1 MSKFN
6 VGDKVRYIG
15 SSHEFVPERYP
26 CVGTIGEIKSVQKWS
41 SLVQWTKGSTSNND
55 RWYCSNKDMEIVEN
69 ENMTNEE
76 IWKML
81 KSKMRKNG
89 LTSKVNVVK
98 TNVDNYPDNEVEI
111 IKAYYESDV
120 HNAIAI
126 AYRSGYE
133 RAIKGRPFKFG
144 EKKKK
149 SGHWKPVDPNNLPKE
164 GTKVKLKKEYC
175 NYYGG
180 VVESGEIGIVFHDAS
195 YSSRVNGYGVDFGE
209 YKTIWFPLNRTVIAD
224 CLDMWVEDDE

>member
-1 MSKFN
+1 MDN
-6 VGDKVRYIG
+6 INL
-15 SSHEFVPERYP
+15 
-26 CVGTIGEIKSVQKWS
+26 T
-41 SLVQWTKGSTSNND
+41 
-55 RWYCSNKDMEIVEN
+55 NK
-69 ENMTNEE
+69 E
-76 IWKML
+76 IWDFLKNKM
-81 KSKMRKNG
+81 SKNG
-89 LTSKVNVVK
+89 LVPKASIVHVHAE
-98 TNVDNYPDNEVEI
+98 DYPNNEVEI
-111 IKAYYESDV
+111 IKTYYDSDV

-133 RAIKGRPFKFG
+133 RAMKGRPFKFG

-149 SGHWKPVDPNNLPKE
+149 GGHWEPVDPENLPKE

-195 YSSRVNGYGVDFGE
+195 YVTMVLGYGISFGK
-209 YKTIWFPLNRTVIAD
+209 YKTVFLPLDRNFIAN

>member
-1 MSKFN
+1 MSKY
-6 VGDKVRYIG
+6 V
-15 SSHEFVPERYP
+15 
-26 CVGTIGEIKSVQKWS
+26 
-41 SLVQWTKGSTSNND
+41 ND
-55 RWYCSNKDMEIVEN
+55 
-69 ENMTNEE
+69 MTNEE
-76 IWKML
+76 IWEML
-81 KSKMRKNG
+81 IPKLNKNG
-89 LTSKVNVVK
+89 TL
-98 TNVDNYPDNEVEI
+98 
-111 IKAYYESDV
+111 IKGARSGLFGPIFYYEEKGV
-120 HNAIAI
+120 QNAIAI

-195 YSSRVNGYGVDFGE
+195 YVTMVLGYGISFGE
-209 YKTIWFPLNRTVIAD
+209 YKTVFLPLDRNIIAN